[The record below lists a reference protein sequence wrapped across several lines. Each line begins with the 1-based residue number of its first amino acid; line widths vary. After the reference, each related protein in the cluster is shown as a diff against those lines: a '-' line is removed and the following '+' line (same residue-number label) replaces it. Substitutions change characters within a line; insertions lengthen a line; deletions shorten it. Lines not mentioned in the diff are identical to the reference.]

1 MGSAER
7 RSRPDRDCRINST
20 EKTLTLKKRI
30 VKHLKEILRMSAEN
44 LKKLAGFS
52 EDANEM
58 SQWGR

>member
-20 EKTLTLKKRI
+20 EKTLTLKRAY
-30 VKHLKEILRMSAEN
+30 VKYIKEILRISAEN

-58 SQWGR
+58 SQ